1 MNYLNMNASFNNW
14 IAVDIRND
22 EIIDV
27 ANNRK
32 IGVVIEKYK
41 ELENISM
48 EYYNKLIEAGII
60 EKEKTPEEIAKEQNE
75 LISNLY
81 KEIKSMQQEIRSL
94 KDVELVKTDVT
105 DDNITVCKGREP
117 KTADTSV
124 NIKSGK
130 SNKQTQSKS
139 D

>member
-105 DDNITVCKGREP
+105 DDNIAVCKGREP